1 MFNPFVLKRKVC
13 NSCGELAT
21 FCCPKCRIR
30 LCYKCNTTLILE
42 NLKKI
47 DTCFKC
53 GGKQVIS
60 IACVIRFCFSEKC
73 AKITIYFFESNFE
86 IRERSRGVG
95 RRWADRAASWIFI
108 NFSIGT
114 LSDEYHLATNI
125 IWLYAFFGLPQTLP
139 FELISSAE
147 NWCELTD
154 MRFYIF
160 SLFQALCLVN
170 MLSAR

>member
-1 MFNPFVLKRKVC
+1 MFNAFVLKRKVC

-30 LCYKCNTTLILE
+30 LCYKCNVTLILE

-95 RRWADRAASWIFI
+95 RRWADRAASRVFI

-114 LSDEYHLATNI
+114 LSDKYD
-125 IWLYAFFGLPQTLP
+125 
-139 FELISSAE
+139 
-147 NWCELTD
+147 LTD
-154 MRFYIF
+154 CLFWIASNTSIWTHLIGWELMRINWYAILSFQSLSGAMF
-160 SLFQALCLVN
+160 SKYA
-170 MLSAR
+170 